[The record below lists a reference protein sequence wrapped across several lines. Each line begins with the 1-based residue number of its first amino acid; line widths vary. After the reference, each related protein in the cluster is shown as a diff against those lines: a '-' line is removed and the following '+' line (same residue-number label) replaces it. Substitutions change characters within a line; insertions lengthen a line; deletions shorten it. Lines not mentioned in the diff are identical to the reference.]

1 MNMRVS
7 FDFLVSGFTVGCSI
21 SRDNFS
27 LSSFDDSLLSTQSL
41 AVSVITIITSILVFR
56 YWRSL
61 KYAAVSYEIPIPKQ
75 CSEEWTGDILDNPSI
90 RTTTDNNI
98 NCYCPANGKFLGE
111 VTPASPEDIDN
122 AIAKSAVAQKQWART
137 SFEERKRV
145 LRTLQKYILSNRDI
159 IIKAACLDSGKTRID
174 ASLGEILVLVEKIKW
189 ILGYGESALKPERR
203 SVSWPLMCYKKA
215 EVRYEPLGV
224 VCACVSWNYPFH
236 NLLCP
241 IVSSIFAGNGIIVKG
256 SENTA
261 WSSHYFISIVKGA
274 LEACGHNSDLV
285 ESITCWP
292 DVAPHLTSHS
302 GISHITFIGS
312 RPVAHHVAA
321 SASKSLIPLCIE
333 LGGKDA
339 AIILDDIPN
348 VNILSSI
355 LMRGVFQS
363 ASQNCVGIERVIAL
377 PKVYPRLVNIL
388 EERIK
393 LLRPGSIL
401 DGDEVDCGAMIS
413 SAGFDKLEEWI
424 HDAVQKGAKC
434 LVGGKRY
441 LHPKHP
447 KGHYFSP
454 TLLIDVTPDM
464 LIAQNETFAPVFVLM
479 KAGDVHD
486 AIDIANGT
494 EFGLGGSVFGRNK
507 RDLQK
512 VVQEMK
518 SGMVS
523 VNDFGV
529 YYLNQSLPFGGVK
542 GSGYG
547 RFAGEEGLRAVCN
560 LKAVCEDIFPG
571 LLSTA
576 IPPVVDYPIRNG
588 DRGLNFTTGLIELA
602 YGETW
607 KRTFGGLWKLVTNL

>member
-1 MNMRVS
+1 
-7 FDFLVSGFTVGCSI
+7 
-21 SRDNFS
+21 
-27 LSSFDDSLLSTQSL
+27 
-41 AVSVITIITSILVFR
+41 
-56 YWRSL
+56 
-61 KYAAVSYEIPIPKQ
+61 
-75 CSEEWTGDILDNPSI
+75 
-90 RTTTDNNI
+90 
-98 NCYCPANGKFLGE
+98 
-111 VTPASPEDIDN
+111 
-122 AIAKSAVAQKQWART
+122 
-137 SFEERKRV
+137 
-145 LRTLQKYILSNRDI
+145 
-159 IIKAACLDSGKTRID
+159 
-174 ASLGEILVLVEKIKW
+174 
-189 ILGYGESALKPERR
+189 
-203 SVSWPLMCYKKA
+203 
-215 EVRYEPLGV
+215 
-224 VCACVSWNYPFH
+224 
-236 NLLCP
+236 
-241 IVSSIFAGNGIIVKG
+241 
-256 SENTA
+256 
-261 WSSHYFISIVKGA
+261 
-274 LEACGHNSDLV
+274 
-285 ESITCWP
+285 
-292 DVAPHLTSHS
+292 
-302 GISHITFIGS
+302 
-312 RPVAHHVAA
+312 
-321 SASKSLIPLCIE
+321 
-333 LGGKDA
+333 
-339 AIILDDIPN
+339 
-348 VNILSSI
+348 
-355 LMRGVFQS
+355 MRGVFQS

-464 LIAQNETFAPVFVLM
+464 LIAQNETFAPIFVLM
-479 KAGDVHD
+479 KARDVQD
-486 AIDIANGT
+486 AVDITNGT

-560 LKAVCEDIFPG
+560 LKAVCEDIFPS

-607 KRTFGGLWKLVTNL
+607 KRTIGGLWKLVTNL